1 MTVKDFMTKNVV
13 SVLPEESLM
22 KAAQI
27 MYEHTFEGLP
37 VVSEQG
43 KVMGIITQYD
53 LVSKGANLHL
63 PTFLQLMK
71 DFPLYQ
77 KDKST
82 LKPELEKI
90 ASLTVRDLM
99 NPEPL
104 TVRPSQTLEEVAQLF
119 TEHHR
124 VNPIIVVDEVG
135 RLEGV
140 ISRFDIIRFFTGSV
154 SAATTMTHETS
165 ADKKVDVFVK
175 EFEKNFVV
183 VSKFRTHFWF
193 VASLSFAI
201 VGFLVAMFWLIR
213 IELNN

>member
-1 MTVKDFMTKNVV
+1 MTVKDFMTANPMTVM
-13 SVLPEESLM
+13 PEDSLM
-22 KAAQI
+22 HAAQI
-27 MYEHTFEGLP
+27 MYEHNFEGLP
-37 VVSEQG
+37 VATEHR

-71 DFPLYQ
+71 DFPMYQ

-90 ASLTVRDLM
+90 VSLTVKDLM
-99 NPEPL
+99 NPDPL
-104 TVRPSQTLEEVAQLF
+104 TVKGSQTLEEAAQLF

-140 ISRFDIIRFFTGSV
+140 ISRYDIIRFFTGSAA
-154 SAATTMTHETS
+154 AATTLTHETS
-165 ADKKVDVFVK
+165 ADKKVDLFVK
-175 EFEKNFVV
+175 AFEKNFVV

-193 VASLSFAI
+193 AASLSFAI
-201 VGFLVAMFWLIR
+201 IGFLIAMFWLIR